1 MDYLE
6 KCKQLVS
13 AEFAMCR
20 VRYRL
25 NETTEK
31 YPDVL
36 RDLAEVVST
45 LFEIAKAEQGSD
57 YQDIEQKYQ
66 RTT

>member
-13 AEFAMCR
+13 AEFAMRR
-20 VRYRL
+20 VNHRL
-25 NETTEK
+25 KETTEK

-36 RDLAEVVST
+36 RDLAAVVST
-45 LFEIAKAEQGSD
+45 LFEIAKAEAGGDD
-57 YQDIEQKYQ
+57 YQDI
-66 RTT
+66 RRLG